1 MHHESNLKFY
11 SSPVTSSPSPKTPT
25 SAGSTSGPLFQFT
38 DPALK
43 NRAATVKEQLLTWC
57 QMKTKEYDVRS
68 PNLKQFNCC
77 CLNVIYFFFF

>member
-1 MHHESNLKFY
+1 MFY
-11 SSPVTSSPSPKTPT
+11 SSPGIPSSPSPKTP
-25 SAGSTSGPLFQFT
+25 SSSGSSGPLFQFT

-68 PNLKQFNCC
+68 PNKFN
-77 CLNVIYFFFF
+77 LIAVVE